1 MASRQYEAVVIG
13 AGPAGYVCAIR
24 LAQLGVETAIIE
36 RGPVGGVCL
45 NWGCIPSK
53 AFIHVA
59 KVYEEIKHAEEFG
72 ISVSGV
78 KLDAKKLQAWKEGV
92 VKQLTGG
99 VDQLLKANKV
109 EKIVGEVTFK
119 DNSTLVVDK
128 GGEKTEIAFRKAVV
142 AVGGRPIE
150 IPGFTI
156 DGKTVLG
163 AKGALALDEI
173 PKDLVI
179 IGGGVIGI
187 EMGTFFA
194 KFGAKVSI
202 VEMTDQILPGTE
214 KDLVRVVE
222 KRLKKNNV
230 EIFTG
235 SKALGWKAKGK
246 TAEVEIETASGK
258 KTIKANKILMSVGV
272 KPNTDLLN
280 IDKTDVKLTER
291 GFVQVDQSL
300 RTTVPNI
307 FAIGDVAGPPLL
319 AHKGSKEGLVV
330 ADIIAGK
337 NAVYDVRAMPA
348 AIFTDPEIATVGL
361 TEKEAQA
368 KGYKVKSGRFPFA
381 ALGRA
386 IADNDSDGF
395 VRLVRDLDTDRVL
408 GVQIVGAGASD
419 MIAEAALA
427 IEMGATAEDIALTVH
442 THPTLPE
449 AIMEAAEAS
458 HGIAVHAVNR
468 R

>member
-24 LAQLGVETAIIE
+24 LAQLGIETAVME
-36 RGPVGGVCL
+36 RGTVGGVCL

-59 KVYEEIKHAEEFG
+59 KVYEEIKHAETFG
-72 ISVSGV
+72 ISVGDV
-78 KLDAKKLQAWKEGV
+78 KLDARKLQEWKQGV
-92 VKQLTGG
+92 VRQLTGG

-109 EKIVGEVTFK
+109 EKIVGDVTFK

-128 GGEKTEIAFRKAVV
+128 EGEKTEVAFRKAVI

-156 DGKTVLG
+156 DGETVLG
-163 AKGALALDEI
+163 AKGALALEDI

-179 IGGGVIGI
+179 IGGGVIGV

-194 KFGAKVSI
+194 KFGSKVSI
-202 VEMTDQILPGTE
+202 VELTDQILPGTE
-214 KDLVRVVE
+214 KDLVSVVE
-222 KRLKKNNV
+222 RRLKKNGV
-230 EIFTG
+230 DIYTG
-235 SKALGWKAKGK
+235 SKALGWKKVG
-246 TAEVEIETASGK
+246 TGAEVEVETSSGK
-258 KTIKANKILMSVGV
+258 KTIPANKILMAVGV
-272 KPNTDLLN
+272 KPNSDLLN
-280 IDKTDVKLTER
+280 LEATDVKLTER
-291 GFVQVDQSL
+291 GFVQVDQTL
-300 RTTVPNI
+300 RTTVPSI

-361 TEKEAQA
+361 TEAEAKE
-368 KGYKVKSGRFPFA
+368 KGYKVKTGRFPFA
-381 ALGRA
+381 ASGRA
-386 IADNDSDGF
+386 LAYNDSVGF
-395 VRLVRDLDTDRVL
+395 VRIVRDQETDRVL
-408 GVQIVGAGASD
+408 GMQIVGAGAAD
-419 MIAEAALA
+419 LIAEGALA

-458 HGIAVHAVNR
+458 HGMAVHTVNR